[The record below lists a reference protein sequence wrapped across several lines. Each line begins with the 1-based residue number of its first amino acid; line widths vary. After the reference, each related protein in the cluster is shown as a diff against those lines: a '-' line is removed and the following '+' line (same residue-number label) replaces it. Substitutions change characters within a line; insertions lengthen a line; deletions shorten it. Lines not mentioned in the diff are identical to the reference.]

1 MTEATAGFCRAAMVG
16 CVAGARSSSIFLVGL
31 VAVHGLGEA
40 GLGTSS
46 GHVAGGCLYV
56 DVCGILF
63 TMGDL

>member
-1 MTEATAGFCRAAMVG
+1 MVG